1 MLTSVGEASTSDNEK
16 NLDSVIRNEVMLHSS
31 TVTAS
36 TAELRTSVTVNCK
49 NSRNIVKFS
58 SIEIREYGYTLGN
71 HPDCSAGPPLTLE
84 WDFNPVGRFKLDEYE
99 ACRPD
104 RRSMCQMLL
113 TYSQRIRIL
122 REGTQPVLDSA
133 IKATVKEMDRIKNHR
148 QRTRLFLPYQKLEE
162 VVQSTGRKVKRATN
176 HNGSNQIRRS
186 QSLTCNLSN
195 QMVDI

>member
-71 HPDCSAGPPLTLE
+71 HPGKYQEFVFAPQ
-84 WDFNPVGRFKLDEYE
+84 
-99 ACRPD
+99 CRCHGHIMM
-104 RRSMCQMLL
+104 SKNLL
-113 TYSQRIRIL
+113 
-122 REGTQPVLDSA
+122 
-133 IKATVKEMDRIKNHR
+133 
-148 QRTRLFLPYQKLEE
+148 
-162 VVQSTGRKVKRATN
+162 
-176 HNGSNQIRRS
+176 
-186 QSLTCNLSN
+186 
-195 QMVDI
+195 